1 MRNLGETLLYKQMP
15 RGSNLAAARAK
26 RAAKRK
32 TKKLRL
38 KLKRTTFDPEV
49 TVQDFAGVETTRKL
63 DEGKRWGERENEKRI
78 FLTSKTT

>member
-32 TKKLRL
+32 TKKLSASAI
-38 KLKRTTFDPEV
+38 KEYKRRI
-49 TVQDFAGVETTRKL
+49 RKAEAAAAE
-63 DEGKRWGERENEKRI
+63 EGAAAVAVR
-78 FLTSKTT
+78 